1 MKILFLSYYYP
12 PDLSAGSFRAEALI
26 SGLSKIK
33 NIDIDLLTT
42 FPNRYENYKVKT
54 DYLKNFKNINIHRFK
69 TFKFKLL
76 ILSQLI
82 SFINYYFNVTKF
94 SKNKNYDLIF
104 CTSSRYMTAF
114 LGSRVSKKI
123 KSPLYTD
130 IRDIF
135 LDAIPEFYPKLLIFF
150 FKPLIKY
157 LEKCILDQS
166 YKINL
171 ISPGFYTYYKK
182 FYPKFNNYDFYTHG
196 IDNIFLKYN
205 FKKIYNSKKIQILY
219 AGNIGKGQG
228 LHKIIPN
235 LSFDLKNIDF
245 LIIGAGSEKN
255 NLLKNLKRKNIL
267 NVKIIDPVSR
277 IELLKYYKNTDILFL
292 HLDDKK
298 SNLKVIPSK
307 IFEYACTNKPIL
319 AGVSGEIENFI
330 KDNIN
335 NSYIF
340 KPCDYLSAKSII
352 LKNLFQEKSRAEFIS
367 RFNRVSI
374 CEKMIASIISTSNA
388 K

>member
-1 MKILFLSYYYP
+1 MKILFLSYYFP
-12 PDLSAGSFRAEALI
+12 PDLSAGSFRAESLI
-26 SGLSKIK
+26 LEFSKIK

-42 FPNRYENYKVKT
+42 SPNRYENYRIKT
-54 DYLKNFKNINIHRFK
+54 DLSKTFKNINVYRFK
-69 TFKFKLL
+69 TFKFKLF
-76 ILSQLI
+76 ILNQLI
-82 SFINYYFNVTKF
+82 SFLKYYLNVIKF
-94 SKNKNYDLIF
+94 TKNKNYDLIF

-114 LGSRVSKKI
+114 LGTRVSKKI

-135 LDAIPEFYPKLLIFF
+135 LDALPEFYPKFLIFF
-150 FKPLIKY
+150 LKPLIRY
-157 LEKCILDQS
+157 FEKCILNQS
-166 YKINL
+166 NKINL
-171 ISPGFYTYYKK
+171 ISPGFYEYYKN
-182 FYPKFNNYDFYTHG
+182 FYPNFNNYDFYTNG

-205 FKKIYNSKKIQILY
+205 FKKSQVSKKIQILY

-245 LIIGAGSEKN
+245 LIIGSGSERKK
-255 NLLKNLKRKNIL
+255 LLKNLKRKKIT

-277 IELLKYYKNTDILFL
+277 IELLEYYKNTDILFL

-319 AGVSGEIENFI
+319 AGVNGEIKNFI
-330 KDNIN
+330 KNNIK

-340 KPCDYLSAKSII
+340 KPSDYLSAKTII
-352 LKNLFQEKSRAEFIS
+352 LKNIFSEQSRAEFIS
-367 RFNRVSI
+367 MFNRVSI
-374 CEKMIASIISTSNA
+374 CEKMIASILSTSNA